1 MYESE
6 LNMVSGA
13 FLAALCYINIISAPR
28 LHADFCSARLLLYT
42 GELLLISQRPPCC
55 FFGSLV
61 SQFEGLS
68 RASHGMDRTLR
79 VGCHSSITDL
89 LNI

>member
-28 LHADFCSARLLLYT
+28 LHAASCSARLLLYI
-42 GELLLISQRPPCC
+42 GELLLISQRPSCC
-55 FFGSLV
+55 FFSSMESQFQGLSLV
-61 SQFEGLS
+61 SY
-68 RASHGMDRTLR
+68 GMDDDLR
-79 VGCHSSITDL
+79 VCCHSSVAP
-89 LNI
+89 NY